1 VRPSD
6 ASHATWRKSSRS
18 KPGSDETTCV
28 EVAGLAGRVAMRDS
42 KDPTGVALALPRA
55 QWWAFLASVRAGEL
69 D

>member
-18 KPGSDETTCV
+18 NPGSDQTACV

-42 KDPTGVALALPRA
+42 KNPTEVALALPRA
-55 QWWAFLASVRAGEL
+55 QWRAFLASVRSGDL